1 MQSLFAVGPSV
12 LPISTS
18 VRNPHKNCL
27 LAQEIQEAKSAGAQV
42 VELRLDYLEDLPL
55 EDPQPALERL
65 LGCCKTQRT
74 PAIVTFRPE
83 WEG

>member
-1 MQSLFAVGPSV
+1 MSFPSPH
-12 LPISTS
+12 LAGS
-18 VRNPHKNCL
+18 VTKNRS

-65 LGCCKTQRT
+65 LGSCKAQRI
-74 PAIVTFRPE
+74 PAIVTFRPQ
-83 WEG
+83 WEGCALA